1 MTNLPERPDPRLRP
15 PDPAGTQPKVD
26 EASLVARMRLQLEP
40 AVDSEAE
47 VIEEGAPSDG
57 REEHDLLPEP
67 AGGGGGGVAV
77 AAHAEAP
84 HAPRFQ
90 FLLGALIAIGVVAI
104 VAGAALIFRPNSTT
118 GAVAN
123 WSPWHPTSS
132 GLSGAQQIGNHIG
145 PEYRLASG
153 QELVQINGGPLQ
165 VAGLPITVVL
175 RSDPTSNG
183 NISVINGTGVL
194 YRLCGLGANCAIDQ
208 GKPSNQRHLL
218 LQREALELALY
229 SFRYLD
235 GINQVVVFL
244 PPRMGQQPSE
254 ALFFRPG
261 DVAPELDRPLFA
273 TLTRRVPSVSGITS
287 SPDVSLVQRLTTST
301 LYSFSLTQGNQDA
314 NVFLVLRPPGSPP
327 G

>member
-1 MTNLPERPDPRLRP
+1 MSNLPERPNPRLRP

-26 EASLVARMRLQLEP
+26 EASLVARIRLQLEP
-40 AVDSEAE
+40 SVDSEAE
-47 VIEEGAPSDG
+47 IIEESADG
-57 REEHDLLPEP
+57 HGGSDLLPEP
-67 AGGGGGGVAV
+67 AGPGGGGAIAV
-77 AAHAEAP
+77 SADKEAP

-90 FLLGALIAIGVVAI
+90 FLLGALIAIGVVAL
-104 VAGAALIFRPNSTT
+104 VASAALIVRPNSTT
-118 GAVAN
+118 ETLPN

-132 GLSGAQQIGNHIG
+132 GMSAAQQIADHVG

-153 QELVQINGGPLQ
+153 QEMVQIEGGPLQ
-165 VAGLPITVVL
+165 VEGLPITVVL
-175 RSDPTSNG
+175 RSDPTANG

-194 YRLCGLGANCAIDQ
+194 YRLCGLGPNCAIDQ
-208 GKPSNQRHLL
+208 GSPSTQRHLL

-244 PPRMGQQPSE
+244 PPKIGQQPSD

-261 DVAPELDRPLFA
+261 DVAPELDRPLYA
-273 TLTRRVPSVSGITS
+273 TLTRRAPSVGGITKA
-287 SPDVSLVQRLTTST
+287 PDATLVQRLTSPTE
-301 LYSFSLTQGNQDA
+301 YSFSLTQGNQDA
-314 NVFLVLRPPGSPP
+314 NVFLVLRPPGAP

>member
-1 MTNLPERPDPRLRP
+1 MSNLPERPDPRLRP
-15 PDPAGTQPKVD
+15 PDPAGTRPKVD
-26 EASLVARMRLQLEP
+26 EASLVSRVRLALEP

-47 VIEEGAPSDG
+47 VIEEGGPSDSG
-57 REEHDLLPEP
+57 DGSELLPEP
-67 AGGGGGGVAV
+67 RGGGGSVAV
-77 AAHAEAP
+77 ASQAEAP

-104 VAGAALIFRPNSTT
+104 IAGATLIFRPASTT
-118 GAVAN
+118 GTVAN

-132 GLSGAQQIGNHIG
+132 GLSAAQQIADHIG
-145 PEYRLASG
+145 PEYRLPSG
-153 QELVQINGGPLQ
+153 EQLVQVNGGPLQ
-165 VAGLPITVVL
+165 VEGLPITVVL

-183 NISVINGTGVL
+183 NISVISGTGVL

-208 GKPSNQRHLL
+208 GKPSTQRHLL

-244 PPRMGQQPSE
+244 PPRLGQQPSE

-261 DVAPELDRPLFA
+261 DVAPELDRPLYA
-273 TLTRRVPSVSGITS
+273 TLTRRAPSVNGITT
-287 SPDVSLVQRLTTST
+287 SPDASLVQRLTTST

-314 NVFLVLRPPGSPP
+314 NVFLVLRPPGTP